1 MSQVQVE
8 LRSGVLHIVFN
19 RPEKKNALTLAMYET
34 ANEAFERAA
43 SDADVK
49 AVLIAGEGGSFTA
62 GNDLQDFLS
71 APPQGEEAPV
81 LQFLRHLAGLD
92 KPLVAAAQG
101 FAVGVGTTLLMH
113 CDLVYAADDAQ
124 FVLPFVHLGLCP
136 EAASSL
142 LLPQIAG
149 YQRAA
154 EKLLLGEPFDAAEAL
169 AMGLVNRV
177 LSAENLREFAVAQAE
192 KFSRLPAPSLRATKR
207 LLKGLGDQ
215 GPQAVLA
222 RMRSE
227 EAVFQA
233 LLGAP
238 AAREAMMAFL
248 QKRKPDFS
256 SIT

>member
-1 MSQVQVE
+1 MSQVFVE

-19 RPEKKNALTLAMYET
+19 RPEKKNALTLAMYEA
-34 ANEAFERAA
+34 ANAAFERAA
-43 SDADVK
+43 SDAEVK

-62 GNDLQDFLS
+62 GNDLQDFV
-71 APPQGEEAPV
+71 ANPPQGEEAPV
-81 LQFLRHLAGLD
+81 LQFLRHLVSLD

-124 FVLPFVHLGLCP
+124 FVLPFVQLGLCP

-177 LSAENLREFAVAQAE
+177 LPVEGLREFAVSQAE
-192 KFSRLPAPSLRATKR
+192 KFARLPAPSVRATKR

-227 EAVFQA
+227 EALFQA

-256 SIT
+256 AIG

>member
-1 MSQVQVE
+1 MSQVHVE

-19 RPEKKNALTLAMYET
+19 RADKKNALTLAMYEA
-34 ANEAFERAA
+34 ANAALARAA
-43 SDADVK
+43 TDAEVK

-71 APPQGEEAPV
+71 NPPQGEEAPV

-113 CDLVYAADDAQ
+113 CDLVYAADDTQ

-154 EKLLLGEPFDAAEAL
+154 EKLLLGEPFGAAEAQ

-177 LSAENLREFAVAQAE
+177 LPADEVRAHATAQAE
-192 KFSRLPAPSLRATKR
+192 KISRLPGPSVRATKR

-227 EAVFQA
+227 EQVFQA

-256 SIT
+256 AID

>member
-1 MSQVQVE
+1 MNQVQVE

-19 RPEKKNALTLAMYET
+19 RPEKKNALTLAMYDA
-34 ANEAFERAA
+34 ANAAFERAA
-43 SDADVK
+43 SDVQVR

-71 APPQGEEAPV
+71 HPPQGEDAPV
-81 LQFLRHLAGLD
+81 LQFLRHLATLD
-92 KPLVAAAQG
+92 KPLVAAVQG

-113 CDLVYAADDAQ
+113 CDMVYAADDAQ
-124 FVLPFVHLGLCP
+124 FVLPFVQLGLCP

-154 EKLLLGEPFDAAEAL
+154 EKLLLGEPFDAAEAQ

-177 LSAENLREFAVAQAE
+177 LPVDELRAFAVAQAE
-192 KFSRLPAPSLRATKR
+192 KFSRLPGPSVRATKR

-222 RMRSE
+222 RMRTE
-227 EAVFQA
+227 EALFQA
-233 LLGAP
+233 LLAAP
-238 AAREAMMAFL
+238 AAREAMQAFL

-256 SIT
+256 AIE